1 MYEDEE
7 VLTVEEIATRLKV
20 NPRTVRNWIAS
31 GELPAIDIGR
41 GYRVSRADFEDFKRR
56 RRTDQRHSEDKDA

>member
-1 MYEDEE
+1 MREDEE
-7 VLTVEEIATRLKV
+7 VLTVEEIAKSLKV

-41 GYRVSRADFEDFKRR
+41 GYRISRSDFEAFKERR
-56 RRTDQRHSEDKDA
+56 RARPKRQEHEDL

>member
-1 MYEDEE
+1 MSGDEE
-7 VLTVEEIATRLKV
+7 VLTVEEIARKLRV

-41 GYRVSRADFEDFKRR
+41 GYRISKSDYDAFIEKRKRR
-56 RRTDQRHSEDKDA
+56 KMDEK